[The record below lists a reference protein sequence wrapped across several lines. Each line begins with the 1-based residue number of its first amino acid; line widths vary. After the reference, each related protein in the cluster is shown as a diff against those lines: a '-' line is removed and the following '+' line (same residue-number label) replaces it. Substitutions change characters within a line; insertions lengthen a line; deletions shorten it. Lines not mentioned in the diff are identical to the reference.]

1 MGYSDPPWVFTGDA
15 LYQLSLVRV
24 EEARKY
30 VPPNIPL
37 VNFLGYTLGGFYLA
51 RYSDSPTGTFDE
63 LVALAG
69 LAWNFPTSCAWAA
82 RVYVNNAEARNHGIG
97 VVGLPS
103 RLASFKAVRKP
114 SCCKGKIQHSSKSSS
129 RIDSGSDWWSS
140 AGGRRDTKNQGGA
153 EWVEIRNRE
162 ARRIPILQRITS
174 GLKRVCGIQSNAY
187 ITKGLKEPV
196 CAIQIPR
203 LQPQWGPVIQL
214 SLPSYSGGTPACP
227 DLLKYSLRMLT
238 KIRFIKPLKIR
249 MEDEKSGSNSLEA
262 LGTVLGGKPLL
273 CMSFEKMNIQV
284 EAPEYLEI
292 K

>member
-1 MGYSDPPWVFTGDA
+1 M
-15 LYQLSLVRV
+15 
-24 EEARKY
+24 
-30 VPPNIPL
+30 
-37 VNFLGYTLGGFYLA
+37 
-51 RYSDSPTGTFDE
+51 
-63 LVALAG
+63 
-69 LAWNFPTSCAWAA
+69 
-82 RVYVNNAEARNHGIG
+82 NNAEARNHGIG

-114 SCCKGKIQHSSKSSS
+114 SCCKGKTQKPLKSSNINS
-129 RIDSGSDWWSS
+129 DSDWWSS
-140 AGGRRDTKNQGGA
+140 AGGRRDKKNQGGT

-162 ARRIPILQRITS
+162 ARRIPILRRITS
-174 GLKRVCGIQSNAY
+174 GLKRVCRIPSNEY

-238 KIRFIKPLKIR
+238 KIRFIKPLKIH
-249 MEDEKSGSNSLEA
+249 MEDEKSGSNSMEA

-273 CMSFEKMNIQV
+273 CMSFEKMNIEV